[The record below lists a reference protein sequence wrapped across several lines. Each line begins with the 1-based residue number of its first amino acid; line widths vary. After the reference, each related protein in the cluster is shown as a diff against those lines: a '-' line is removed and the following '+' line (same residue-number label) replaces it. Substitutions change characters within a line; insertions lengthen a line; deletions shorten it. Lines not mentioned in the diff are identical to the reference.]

1 MVKVGKEF
9 GGDIDPDDPDIAF
22 RKHRWTYWE
31 ALKEIRAE
39 YATTISPNESL
50 FDPYKFS
57 EYIESKYG
65 INKFS
70 EYIESKYGIKMHTSH
85 DNITDKYD
93 IVDEQKYLIFLLKW
107 K

>member
-65 INKFS
+65 I
-70 EYIESKYGIKMHTSH
+70 KMHTSH